1 MDIMT
6 ANKMI
11 FEGKM
16 DAGRWS
22 FMFDEY
28 VGAIAM
34 SLDDSWSEAFSLRVD
49 AFLAQ
54 DENFCFGKRY
64 RGHNAAHRSALA
76 AARMVEHF
84 QSLHYVE
91 NKRSWEDG
99 PASESVLVLQGV
111 LHRKCKPR
119 V

>member
-1 MDIMT
+1 M
-6 ANKMI
+6 
-11 FEGKM
+11 
-16 DAGRWS
+16 
-22 FMFDEY
+22 
-28 VGAIAM
+28 
-34 SLDDSWSEAFSLRVD
+34 RVD

-99 PASESVLVLQGV
+99 PASEGKS
-111 LHRKCKPR
+111 RAKPKNLLEAVSRLPRR
-119 V
+119 VWIHEKSLISEVACADLDSGL